1 MIVDTIVIT
10 AVLAFLIGMAVGIA
24 GYAYTTLFSW
34 EKEIEAIFQRMC
46 ERYQKKIDNLNS
58 ENDRL
63 HESVL
68 NLQVMLAKHRNQEKK
83 GR

>member
-10 AVLAFLIGMAVGIA
+10 AVLAFLVGVAVGIA
-24 GYAYTTLFSW
+24 GYFFTTLASW
-34 EKEIEAIFQRMC
+34 EKEVEAIFQRMC
-46 ERYQKKIDNLNS
+46 ERYQRKIDNLNA

-68 NLQVMLAKHRNQEKK
+68 SLQVQLARKEK
-83 GR
+83 RS

>member
-1 MIVDTIVIT
+1 VETLIIT
-10 AVLAFLIGMAVGIA
+10 AVLAFLLGMAVGIA

-34 EKEIEAIFQRMC
+34 EKEVEAIFQRMC
-46 ERYQKKIDNLNS
+46 ERYQKKIDNLNA

-68 NLQVMLAKHRNQEKK
+68 SLQVQLARKEK
-83 GR
+83 RS